1 MSEDRHAALEAKLD
15 TIIRLLALELVKGK
29 TSQKEQILL
38 LSQAG
43 LESKN
48 IAELLSTTRNTV
60 NVAIST
66 AKKDRG

>member
-15 TIIRLLALELVKGK
+15 TRLLALELVKGK

>member
-1 MSEDRHAALEAKLD
+1 MSEDRHAALEGKLD
-15 TIIRLLALELVKGK
+15 TRLLALELVKGK